1 MTDLAFDVGQ
11 TQTRARLINA
21 DGHTD
26 EITLAG
32 FSYGTD
38 LLEVFYL
45 RCVEAAHHFGVT
57 RISAVAGGMTGMYG
71 IAPDVEHLALRL
83 SATLGVDRVLVAD
96 DALTSHLGAL
106 GGEPGALIAA
116 GTGIVGLGIGP
127 GGSARVDGV
136 GALIGDNGSGWW
148 IGRLGAIAAISAADG
163 RFGGSPRLLELLEAR
178 YGPVAE
184 YPFRASQAP
193 SPVGFVASFAVD
205 IADAAREG
213 DPVALSIWA
222 QAGEHIGNAVVA
234 SAAQTGFS
242 PDAHFPWA
250 VTGRLTGAADLFDP
264 ALTRI
269 VTDHFPQA
277 FRVSPKGSSLDGAE
291 RLLKHPGNVEIFAPL
306 IGVNT
311 KGDKIH
317 D

>member
-1 MTDLAFDVGQ
+1 MTELAFDVGQ
-11 TQTRARLINA
+11 TQTRVRLVGA
-21 DGHTD
+21 ERQTD
-26 EITLAG
+26 DVTLAG
-32 FSYGTD
+32 YSYGSD

-45 RCVEAAHHFGVT
+45 RCVEAAQHFGVT

-71 IAPDVEHLALRL
+71 IAPNVEHLALRL
-83 SATLGVDRVLVAD
+83 TETLGVTRVLVAD

-127 GGSARVDGV
+127 KGAARVDGA
-136 GALIGDNGSGWW
+136 GSLIGDSGSGWW
-148 IGRLGAIAAISAADG
+148 VGRLGAIAALSAADG
-163 RFGGSPRLLELLEAR
+163 RYGGSPRLLELLEAK

-184 YPFRASQAP
+184 YPFQVSRAP
-193 SPVGFVASFAVD
+193 SPVGFVASFAPD

-213 DPVALSIWA
+213 DSVALSIWA

-234 SAAQTGFS
+234 SAGRTGF
-242 PDAHFPWA
+242 DRHAHVPWA
-250 VTGRLTGAADLFDP
+250 VTGRLTGASDLFDP
-264 ALTRI
+264 TLSRI
-269 VTDHFPQA
+269 VTDHFPHA
-277 FRVSPKGSSLDGAE
+277 FRVSPTGSSLDGAE
-291 RLLKHPGNVEIFAPL
+291 RLLQYPSNAETFAPL

-311 KGDKIH
+311 KREYIH

>member
-11 TQTRARLINA
+11 TQTRARLIGV

-26 EITLAG
+26 EINLAG
-32 FSYGTD
+32 YTYGSD
-38 LLEVFYL
+38 LLEMFYL
-45 RCVEAAHHFGVT
+45 RCVEAAQHFGVT

-71 IAPDVEHLALRL
+71 VAPNVEHLALRL
-83 SATLGVDRVLVAD
+83 SATLGVTRVLLAD

-106 GGEPGALIAA
+106 GGGSGALIAA

-127 GGSARVDGV
+127 KGAARVDGV
-136 GALIGDNGSGWW
+136 GSLIGDNGSGWW

-163 RFGGSPRLLELLEAR
+163 RSGGSPRLLELLEAK

-184 YPFRASQAP
+184 YPFRVSQAP
-193 SPVGFVASFAVD
+193 SPVGFVASFAPD
-205 IADAAREG
+205 IADAARDG
-213 DPVALSIWA
+213 DSVALSIWA

-234 SAAQTGFS
+234 SADRTGFERH
-242 PDAHFPWA
+242 AHLPWA

-264 ALTRI
+264 TLTRV
-269 VTDHFPQA
+269 VTDHFPHA
-277 FRVSPKGSSLDGAE
+277 FRVSPTGSSLDGAE
-291 RLLKHPGNVEIFAPL
+291 RLLQYPSNAETFAPL

-311 KGDKIH
+311 KRGVRP
-317 D
+317 

>member
-11 TQTRARLINA
+11 TQTRARLITA

-26 EITLAG
+26 EINLAG
-32 FSYGTD
+32 FTYGSD

-45 RCVEAAHHFGVT
+45 RCIEAAHHFRVT
-57 RISAVAGGMTGMYG
+57 RISAVAGGMTGLYG
-71 IAPDVEHLALRL
+71 VAPNVDHLALRL
-83 SATLGVDRVLVAD
+83 SATLGVTRVLVAD

-127 GGSARVDGV
+127 KGAARVDGM
-136 GALIGDNGSGWW
+136 GSLIGDSGSGWW
-148 IGRLGAIAAISAADG
+148 VSRLGAIAAISATDG
-163 RFGGSPRLLELLEAR
+163 RFGGSPRLLELLEAK

-184 YPFRASQAP
+184 YPFRVSQAP
-193 SPVGFVASFAVD
+193 SPVGFVASFASD

-213 DPVALSIWA
+213 DSVALSIWA

-234 SAAQTGFS
+234 AAARTGFKRH
-242 PDAHFPWA
+242 AHFPWA

-264 ALTRI
+264 TLTRI
-269 VTDHFPQA
+269 VTDHFPHA
-277 FRVSPKGSSLDGAE
+277 FRVSPTGSSLDGAE
-291 RLLKHPGNVEIFAPL
+291 RLLQYPSNTETFAPL

-311 KGDKIH
+311 KGEYIH